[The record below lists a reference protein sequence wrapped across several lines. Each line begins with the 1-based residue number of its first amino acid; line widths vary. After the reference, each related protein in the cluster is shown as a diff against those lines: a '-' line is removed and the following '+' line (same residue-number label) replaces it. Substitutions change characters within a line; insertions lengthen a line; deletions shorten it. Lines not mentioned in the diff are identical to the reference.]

1 MTGAWFAWSAGGAR
15 AVGYQPTHRQ
25 SPQDLLLVGLS
36 DRGLAVRLGQGHL
49 PLRSIAVNGGR
60 VSAERSTDD
69 ERILRASR
77 TKWLANLLFFA
88 AGEDILLILAIIVPK
103 HPISWALIV
112 IFGVGVFMSFVELL
126 PGTTYLRLTPEGYE
140 QRAHFRTSKQSW
152 QHIERFQTFRLPV
165 RWKRYV
171 GIIFDPSYKSDTR
184 ARRLSPSPVLTACSA
199 TTMAWQ
205 PTSWPT

>member
-1 MTGAWFAWSAGGAR
+1 
-15 AVGYQPTHRQ
+15 
-25 SPQDLLLVGLS
+25 
-36 DRGLAVRLGQGHL
+36 
-49 PLRSIAVNGGR
+49 

-77 TKWLANLLFFA
+77 TKWLANLLLFA
-88 AGEDILLILAIIVPK
+88 AGEAILLILAIIVPK

-152 QHIERFQTFRLPV
+152 QHIERFQTYRLPA

-171 GIIFDPSYKSDTR
+171 GIIYDPSYKSDTR
-184 ARRLSPSPVLTACSA
+184 ARRLNRSLSRVDGMLSDNYGLAADELANLMNEWLNRCKH
-199 TTMAWQ
+199 Q
-205 PTSWPT
+205 